1 MLEQGIDIRYIQELL
16 GHSRPETTMLYTHV
30 TRKDLQEIK
39 SPLDNAI
46 KKLSLRDNNDKILTI
61 S

>member
-16 GHSRPETTMLYTHV
+16 GHSRPETTMIYTHV

-46 KKLSLRDNNDKILTI
+46 NKLSLQDNSSKKITI

>member
-1 MLEQGIDIRYIQELL
+1 
-16 GHSRPETTMLYTHV
+16 MLYTHV

-46 KKLSLRDNNDKILTI
+46 KQLSLRDIGNKSYYIT
-61 S
+61 SSS

>member
-1 MLEQGIDIRYIQELL
+1 
-16 GHSRPETTMLYTHV
+16 MLYTHV

-46 KKLSLRDNNDKILTI
+46 KQLSLRDNSNKKLTI